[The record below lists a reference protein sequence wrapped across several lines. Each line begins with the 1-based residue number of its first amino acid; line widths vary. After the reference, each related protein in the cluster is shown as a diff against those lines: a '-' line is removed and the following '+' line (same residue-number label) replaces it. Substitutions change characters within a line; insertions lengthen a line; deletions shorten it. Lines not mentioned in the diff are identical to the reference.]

1 MRGMLARIS
10 NHPSVS
16 SSSMQKGRGGGK
28 KMRHLHNAGSQNQ
41 FSFGFCVREETR
53 RRRDGDVL
61 CVRASSIDYGRS
73 VDEERARKTT
83 RRKRGVE
90 TIDGADR
97 SCKRVLPR
105 KMSKAGAAA
114 AAEYLRQSRHLRP
127 LRRAQTEA
135 RRLIKSTPNS
145 SGSLRGK
152 AKDGEKRFS
161 HL

>member
-1 MRGMLARIS
+1 MYTL
-10 NHPSVS
+10 
-16 SSSMQKGRGGGK
+16 QKNTTAK
-28 KMRHLHNAGSQNQ
+28 LNIV
-41 FSFGFCVREETR
+41 F
-53 RRRDGDVL
+53 L
-61 CVRASSIDYGRS
+61 RASDYTDVSALGWGTPFTGLRY
-73 VDEERARKTT
+73 VVPKLMGFKGKAIYMDMD
-83 RRKRGVE
+83 E

>member
-10 NHPSVS
+10 NHPSL
-16 SSSMQKGRGGGK
+16 SMTRSKGRGGGK
-28 KMRHLHNAGSQNQ
+28 KMRHLQKTGSQNH
-41 FSFGFCVREETR
+41 FSFFGFC
-53 RRRDGDVL
+53 GG
-61 CVRASSIDYGRS
+61 RAK
-73 VDEERARKTT
+73 KTT

-114 AAEYLRQSRHLRP
+114 AAEYLRQSRRLRP